1 MKPSEDL
8 FQLIKSMNMSEKR
21 HFKIHSS
28 RHTIGETN
36 NYERLFDAIEKQDAY
51 NEAKI
56 KRQFEGESFIR
67 HLPSEKHYLYNHILE
82 SLNSFHKEKTFL
94 SRYSNILISIELL
107 YNRGLFDQ
115 CMKLIRKAKEEAYSL
130 EKFSILLAILRR
142 ETIIYI
148 KDEDAE
154 NLSANIDE
162 ELRVM
167 ETLRIQSIL
176 MKIAFNIQI
185 QIDKGSISAEFMK
198 AQTKALESNL
208 PPTKNVNSFWAEYYY
223 FSAKALIY
231 SVQNKPAP
239 RYVCYREIKAL
250 MDDSPQFI
258 KDIPSVY
265 HLNYNNL
272 VNVMLFLKKF
282 REAESL
288 IEEQRLFLDTYKIRN
303 PTLSKIVFINTC
315 ESELYLYYKAGQYQK
330 AGITLANIEPEV
342 RKIEPSFS
350 PLLFDLFFFMA
361 VTDLLIRN
369 YKGAS
374 KWLNRILNSERE
386 MKLRKELQINT
397 RLLYLI
403 VLYESDDRL
412 FDSRMNA
419 TKRFLSREP
428 HFKLQSAVFDAIRS
442 LAEGAN
448 KKNKQDLKKS
458 LPDLK
463 KEQLK
468 SSQVSL
474 NKYFDFVEWV
484 EKKQLGVI
492 G

>member
-28 RHTIGETN
+28 RHTIGEAN
-36 NYERLFDAIEKQDAY
+36 NYERLFNAIEKQDSY
-51 NEAKI
+51 DENEI
-56 KRQFEGESFIR
+56 KRQFEGEVFIR

-115 CMKLIRKAKEEAYSL
+115 CLKLIKKAKEEAYSL
-130 EKFSILLAILRR
+130 EKFSILLVILRR

-154 NLSANIDE
+154 LLSNNIDE

-167 ETLRIQSIL
+167 EALKIQSIL

-185 QIDKGSISAEFMK
+185 HIDKGKISNEFIK
-198 AQTKALESNL
+198 SQEKALEENL
-208 PPTKNVNSFWAEYYY
+208 PPNKDVNSFWAEYYY
-223 FSAKALIY
+223 YSAKALIY

-250 MDDSPQFI
+250 FDDSPQFI
-258 KDIPSVY
+258 KDLSAVY

-272 VNVMLFLKKF
+272 VNVMLFLKRF
-282 REAESL
+282 EEAESL
-288 IEEQRLFLDTYKIRN
+288 IEEQRRFMDTYGIKN

-315 ESELYLYYKAGQYQK
+315 ESELFLYYKSGQYQK
-330 AGITLANIEPEV
+330 AAATLAHIEPEV
-342 RKIEPSFS
+342 RKISPSFS
-350 PLLFDLFFFMA
+350 PLLFDLLLFMA
-361 VTDLLIRN
+361 VTDLMVMN

-374 KWLNRILNSERE
+374 KWLNRILNAERE

-412 FDSRMNA
+412 FDSRLNSA
-419 TKRFLSREP
+419 RRFLSKEP
-428 HFKLQSAVFDAIRS
+428 HFKLHANVLEAIRF
-442 LAEGAN
+442 LAEGTN
-448 KKNKQDLKKS
+448 PKNKTALKKT
-458 LPDLK
+458 LVTLK
-463 KEQLK
+463 KEQHKL
-468 SSQVSL
+468 SEVSL
-474 NKYFDFVEWV
+474 NKYFDFVEWI
-484 EKKQLGVI
+484 EKKQAVI
-492 G
+492 